1 MCIDLGLGCVFLVTW
16 KTRPN
21 LFFHHTGRFLMRL
34 QSGKLEIWWSEQTN
48 QCTVGSWTP
57 EWYRRPLK
65 SGICGYKNRHSFV
78 DFVAF
83 SPHQF
88 FGRWKENC
96 SFKDQYVLVTDGRAL
111 RSPAVQ
117 GIDYHDRKHS
127 FAYSS
132 TSFHSSVCNI
142 FIFSSSVFDTYT
154 ESVWCTATST
164 QIHQPAVLEQ
174 SQVNV
179 GHFVIS
185 VL

>member
-1 MCIDLGLGCVFLVTW
+1 MLQQAPWPPQPVLWVHIVFQSSVHSTSSMCMCIDLGLGCVFLVTW

-117 GIDYHDRKHS
+117 GIDYH
-127 FAYSS
+127 
-132 TSFHSSVCNI
+132 
-142 FIFSSSVFDTYT
+142 
-154 ESVWCTATST
+154 ESQTLFC
-164 QIHQPAVLEQ
+164 L
-174 SQVNV
+174 
-179 GHFVIS
+179 
-185 VL
+185 

>member
-1 MCIDLGLGCVFLVTW
+1 MIFQDVVVHASASSVTASTRALSAYRFPVICAFNLIYVHVHRLRVRVRVRVSGDLE
-16 KTRPN
+16 TRPN

-117 GIDYHDRKHS
+117 GIDYH
-127 FAYSS
+127 
-132 TSFHSSVCNI
+132 
-142 FIFSSSVFDTYT
+142 
-154 ESVWCTATST
+154 ESQTLFC
-164 QIHQPAVLEQ
+164 L
-174 SQVNV
+174 
-179 GHFVIS
+179 
-185 VL
+185 